1 MVMSIGIPRLA
12 VAASAVLLIS
22 ATAPSSSRTSR
33 FAQGVIQVA
42 RLQRAHDPRALTR
55 LLEIPLRD
63 PGKWLG
69 QPDGTYREARW
80 RNPVS
85 NLGVTLVSMID
96 VPVSD
101 GREVSSSTDIDLT
114 GQPCISVRAIERAA
128 GKRAEYGGVAIPMMI
143 LDAPELTPPPHQL
156 GDEHSSLGITGRYGG
171 STMIVMHAQ
180 SPGPDGCLDSIS
192 LQSTRPAL
200 DQSASSGR

>member
-1 MVMSIGIPRLA
+1 MFMSVGIPRLA
-12 VAASAVLLIS
+12 LAASAVLLIS
-22 ATAPSSSRTSR
+22 ATAPLPSQIAR

-42 RLQRAHDPRALTR
+42 RMQKAHDPRVLTR
-55 LLEIPLRD
+55 LLGVRLRD
-63 PGKWLG
+63 PEKWSG

-85 NLGVTLVSMID
+85 DLGVTLVSMTD

-114 GQPCISVRAIERAA
+114 GLPCISVRALERAA
-128 GKRAEYGGVAIPMMI
+128 GKRAEYGGMAIPMMI

-156 GDEHSSLGITGRYGG
+156 GNEHSSLTITGRYGG
-171 STMIVMHAQ
+171 STTIVMHAK
-180 SPGPDGCLDSIS
+180 SPGPYGCLDSIS
-192 LQSTRPAL
+192 LQITRPAPT
-200 DQSASSGR
+200 QSTSSAR

>member
-1 MVMSIGIPRLA
+1 MFMSTGIPRLA
-12 VAASAVLLIS
+12 LAASAVLLIS
-22 ATAPSSSRTSR
+22 ATGPSSSRTSR

-42 RLQRAHDPRALTR
+42 RLQKAHDPRFLTR
-55 LLEIPLRD
+55 LLGIRLRD

-85 NLGVTLVSMID
+85 DLGVTLVSMTD

-101 GREVSSSTDIDLT
+101 GQEVSSSTDIDLR
-114 GQPCISVRAIERAA
+114 GRPCISVRAIERAA
-128 GKRAEYGGVAIPMMI
+128 GKPAEYGGMAIPMMI

-156 GDEHSSLGITGRYGG
+156 GNEHSSLGITGRYGG
-171 STMIVMHAQ
+171 STVIVMHSQ
-180 SPGPDGCLDSIS
+180 SPGPQGCLDSIS
-192 LQSTRPAL
+192 FQSTRPVPE
-200 DQSASSGR
+200 QSASSDR